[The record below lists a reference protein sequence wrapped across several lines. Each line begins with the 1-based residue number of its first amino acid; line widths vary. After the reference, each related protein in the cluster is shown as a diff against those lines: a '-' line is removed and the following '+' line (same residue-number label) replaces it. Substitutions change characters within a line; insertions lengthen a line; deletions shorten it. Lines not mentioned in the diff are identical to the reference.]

1 MSVVAYAVAEQ
12 GKLLVDTV
20 RSSEGD
26 AKQALLRLQKQQG
39 VTWKTLEKLGYAV
52 VMVRVT
58 VEPSQAKRP
67 PAKRPA
73 QSQPAAPSP
82 PARPLDKH
90 PAPAPPAATLPPA
103 PPPTP
108 ADAKPVRRLLATRRN
123 PRP

>member
-1 MSVVAYAVAEQ
+1 MSVVAYAVAER

-39 VTWKTLEKLGYAV
+39 VTWKALEKLGYAV
-52 VMVRVT
+52 VAVRVT
-58 VEPSQAKRP
+58 VEPVQAKRP

-73 QSQPAAPSP
+73 PEQPAAP
-82 PARPLDKH
+82 
-90 PAPAPPAATLPPA
+90 LPPA
-103 PPPTP
+103 LPPTP
-108 ADAKPVRRLLATRRN
+108 ADTKPVRRLPAAPRN